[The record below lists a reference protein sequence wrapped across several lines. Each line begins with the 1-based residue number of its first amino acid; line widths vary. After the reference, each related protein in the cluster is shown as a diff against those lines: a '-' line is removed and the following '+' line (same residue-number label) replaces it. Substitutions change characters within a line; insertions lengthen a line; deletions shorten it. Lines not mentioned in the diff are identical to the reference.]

1 MFHTKL
7 VKATAICTILFAA
20 QGAYASVQS
29 CTGTMPAYD
38 ISTKVSN
45 NRGCEILQPL
55 DGKANDDLALINSIG
70 FFGITNWLANGK
82 YDSLTSSSGVDTS
95 TLFNF
100 TGGKGSGTYSYVG
113 PALPPG
119 DVMLVFKDGAD
130 TNLVA
135 YLLQQPYG
143 GTYSSPFTNPPFP
156 TSNGQTKDISHISVY
171 YRNGTNGGSGDPT
184 GDVPEP
190 ATLALVGL
198 GLLGLGK
205 MRRKA

>member
-7 VKATAICTILFAA
+7 VKATAICTVLFAA
-20 QGAYASVQS
+20 QGASASVQQ
-29 CTGTMPAYD
+29 CTGTLPTYD

-82 YDSLTSSSGVDTS
+82 WDSTDTGFVDSS

-100 TGGKGSGTYSYVG
+100 TGGATSGTYSYVG

-119 DVMLVFKDGAD
+119 DVMFVFKDGAD

-143 GTYSSPFTNPPFP
+143 GTYSTPFTNPPFP
-156 TSNGQTKDISHISVY
+156 TNNGQTKNISHISVY

-184 GDVPEP
+184 DVPEP

-198 GLLGLGK
+198 GLLGLSK